1 MCRVVVDFFAP
12 SRSELGVVE
21 KLKALWDSQVNDE
34 EAWPFNY
41 LQGGISRGVL
51 RWILGAARCGL
62 VSSSLLKLMKAGGLF
77 VASIFVMRNF
87 GDLMA
92 I

>member
-1 MCRVVVDFFAP
+1 MGLAAAAAAA
-12 SRSELGVVE
+12 E
-21 KLKALWDSQVNDE
+21 KVKALWDSQVNDE
-34 EAWPFNY
+34 EAWAFNY
-41 LQGGISRGVL
+41 
-51 RWILGAARCGL
+51 
-62 VSSSLLKLMKAGGLF
+62 KLMKAGGLF